1 MRQLVTIDL
10 TSADITL
17 FEGYERKV
25 IPLLGKYDGRL
36 ELCVRSVDGT
46 TETHVLYFPDV
57 ARFEAFLA
65 DPERSEMQEEWNNTG
80 ATPTVT
86 EVTAVSY
93 PS

>member
-46 TETHVLYFPDV
+46 TP
-57 ARFEAFLA
+57 AQR
-65 DPERSEMQEEWNNTG
+65 PQ
-80 ATPTVT
+80 
-86 EVTAVSY
+86 
-93 PS
+93 